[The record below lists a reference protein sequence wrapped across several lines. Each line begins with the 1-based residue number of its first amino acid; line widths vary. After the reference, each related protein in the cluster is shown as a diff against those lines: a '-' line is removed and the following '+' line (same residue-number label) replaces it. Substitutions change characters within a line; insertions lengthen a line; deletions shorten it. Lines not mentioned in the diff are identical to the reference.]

1 MTHPDYPLAVLP
13 SYELY
18 QVAHIATFVADR
30 LTRLRGGTTK
40 AERGAAM
47 EGLAAG
53 RAALERA
60 LGATR
65 PVALPEPIDAATFHT
80 ARRLIAAG
88 PRWAEVVSLAPLGQQ
103 GWAVIG
109 HVPGLGPVGAR
120 MADHVMAHAVRRH
133 VLTQPVAELGAW
145 AMTNRAQPVPVVP
158 DRVDLAAAVHALDPR
173 RDRDRA
179 VAQRLLGVDR
189 ILDTVIRDRFAGVDL
204 HAPFVVRPQP
214 RTPPAP
220 ESAGPTPPTT
230 PTTGGRQGARPRST
244 PSASANARRRMN
256 RIGLHAP
263 ASSAPRVPRTNAG
276 P

>member
-30 LTRLRGGTTK
+30 LARLRGATTK
-40 AERGAAM
+40 AERGAALD
-47 EGLAAG
+47 GLAAG

-80 ARRLIAAG
+80 ARGLIATG

-120 MADHVMAHAVRRH
+120 MADHAMADAVRQH

-145 AMTNRAQPVPVVP
+145 AMTDRAQPVPVVP

-189 ILDTVIRDRFAGVDL
+189 ILDTVIRNRFAGVDL
-204 HAPFVVRPQP
+204 HAPFIVRPQP

-220 ESAGPTPPTT
+220 AAAGPTPPNT
-230 PTTGGRQGARPRST
+230 PTAGGRQSARPRST
-244 PSASANARRRMN
+244 PAASATARRRPN
-256 RIGLHAP
+256 RIGLQAP

>member
-1 MTHPDYPLAVLP
+1 MTQPDYPLPVLA

-30 LTRLRGGTTK
+30 LARLRGASTK
-40 AERGAAM
+40 AERGAAVH
-47 EGLAAG
+47 GVAAG

-65 PVALPEPIDAATFHT
+65 PVTLPEPIDAQTFAS
-80 ARRLIAAG
+80 ARGLVAAG

-120 MADHVMAHAVRRH
+120 MADQGMADAVRRH

-145 AMTNRAQPVPVVP
+145 AMTQHAQPRPVLP
-158 DRVDLAAAVHALDPR
+158 DRVDLAGVVGSLDPR

-179 VAQRLLGVDR
+179 VALRLLGVDR
-189 ILDTVIRDRFAGVDL
+189 VLDTVIRDRFAGVDL

-214 RTPPAP
+214 RSPEAPVTSANPQRTPTPPARSVARSRSGAARGGTSRQSRWIRP
-220 ESAGPTPPTT
+220 QVTT
-230 PTTGGRQGARPRST
+230 SNA
-244 PSASANARRRMN
+244 PS
-256 RIGLHAP
+256 
-263 ASSAPRVPRTNAG
+263 VPRTNAG

>member
-1 MTHPDYPLAVLP
+1 MTQPDYPLPVLA

-30 LTRLRGGTTK
+30 LARLRGASTK
-40 AERGAAM
+40 AERGAAVH
-47 EGLAAG
+47 GVAAG
-53 RAALERA
+53 RAALERV
-60 LGATR
+60 LGATG
-65 PVALPEPIDAATFHT
+65 PVTLPEPIDAQTFAS
-80 ARRLIAAG
+80 ARGLVAAG

-120 MADHVMAHAVRRH
+120 MADHGMADAVRRH

-145 AMTNRAQPVPVVP
+145 AMIQHAQPRPVLP
-158 DRVDLAAAVHALDPR
+158 ERVDLAGVVGSLDPR

-179 VAQRLLGVDR
+179 VALRLLGVDR
-189 ILDTVIRDRFAGVDL
+189 VLDTVIRDRFAGVDL

-214 RTPPAP
+214 RSTAGLVAGANPQRTPTPPARP
-220 ESAGPTPPTT
+220 V
-230 PTTGGRQGARPRST
+230 ARSRST
-244 PSASANARRRMN
+244 AARGVASRHLCG
-256 RIGLHAP
+256 IGP
-263 ASSAPRVPRTNAG
+263 QVTTSSAPRVPRTNAG

>member
-1 MTHPDYPLAVLP
+1 MTQPDYPLAVLP

-18 QVAHIATFVADR
+18 QVAHIATFLADR
-30 LTRLRGGTTK
+30 LGRLRGVTTK
-40 AERGAAM
+40 AERGAALD
-47 EGLAAG
+47 GLAAG

-65 PVALPEPIDAATFHT
+65 PVALPEPIDAATFHR
-80 ARRLIAAG
+80 ARGLIATG

-120 MADHVMAHAVRRH
+120 MADHVMADAVRRH
-133 VLTQPVAELGAW
+133 VLTQPADELGAW
-145 AMTNRAQPVPVVP
+145 AMTDRAQPVPVVP
-158 DRVDLAAAVHALDPR
+158 DRVDLASAVSALDPR

-204 HAPFVVRPQP
+204 HAPFVVRPQL

-220 ESAGPTPPTT
+220 AAAPTTQPAPTP
-230 PTTGGRQGARPRST
+230 RARRGARPRSSAAT
-244 PSASANARRRMN
+244 GAVGSRHLCGIGPQVTTSRAPS
-256 RIGLHAP
+256 
-263 ASSAPRVPRTNAG
+263 VPRTNAG